1 MRKIIPYIFN
11 KMSTGILILASVF
24 IISKMNAHAELDLNK
39 LYYDLYGQNVGIE
52 TSMQYGI
59 INQNQGWLCYIINES
74 GHIVYQPQFFYKTG
88 GYVSWDNCDNIK
100 GAGLSADGLKSR
112 IDSVSPTVSHSGYEW
127 GDSMIGT
134 SQSGAQAVVD
144 YMYSGGTV
152 YNRATYA

>member
-1 MRKIIPYIFN
+1 MKEWVSDVIKKAAIGLFIFLTAFLFAKKN
-11 KMSTGILILASVF
+11 LY
-24 IISKMNAHAELDLNK
+24 AEIDLNK
-39 LYYDLYGQNVGIE
+39 LYYDLYGQNVGTE

-74 GHIVYQPQFFYKTG
+74 GHIVYQPQFFYKIG

-144 YMYSGGTV
+144 YMYAGGTV
-152 YNRATYA
+152 YNRAAYA

>member
-1 MRKIIPYIFN
+1 MKKILSKIGIGIFILVFALVFN
-11 KMSTGILILASVF
+11 KASVY
-24 IISKMNAHAELDLNK
+24 AELDLNK
-39 LYYDLYGQNVGIE
+39 LYYDLYGQNAGSE
-52 TSMQYGI
+52 TSMNYGV

-88 GYVSWDNCDNIK
+88 GYVSWNDCDNIK
-100 GAGLSADGLKSR
+100 DVGLSADGLKSR
-112 IDSVSPTVSHSGYEW
+112 IDSVSPTTSHSGYEW

-134 SQSGAQAVVD
+134 SQSRAQAVVD